1 MSRGKP
7 SHNQRGQQPI
17 RLVALGGGTGLA
29 TILKGL
35 KPYYRGQD
43 DPRDTAAALRK
54 SIAEMTAVVTVTD
67 DGGSSGRLRKD
78 FNMLPPGD
86 IRNCIVALSED
97 EALLSRLFQY
107 RFTAGAG
114 LEGHSFGNLF
124 VAALTAVTGD
134 FSEAVRFSSAV
145 LNTRG
150 HIFPSTTSDV
160 QLDALMDDGSHV
172 RGETSITA
180 SPRRVVDLRLVPADA
195 RPLPQ
200 VLEAI
205 RKADLITIG
214 PGSLFT
220 SLIPNLL
227 VNGIPEAIARSRA
240 LKVFVCNLMTQA
252 NESLGMTAADHIRAI
267 FEHAGRQIFDYAVVN
282 SRPVSAAMRAKYAKE
297 NAAPIVFDR
306 EKIEALGVKPVP
318 GNFLEEAGV
327 ARHAGDRVAEALFSL
342 LAERPAAPA
351 GRVRHRGGAL
361 GSARKRH
368 NSRRPR

>member
-1 MSRGKP
+1 MARRKSLL
-7 SHNQRGQQPI
+7 SGQGGLPGI
-17 RLVALGGGTGLA
+17 RVVALGGGTGLS

-35 KPYYRGQD
+35 KRYYSGHDHLRD
-43 DPRDTAAALRK
+43 SSPRR
-54 SIAEMTAVVTVTD
+54 SIADMAAVVTVTD

-97 EALLSRLFQY
+97 EPLLSRLFQY

-160 QLDALMDDGSHV
+160 QLEAVMDDGSHV

-180 SPRRVVDLRLVPADA
+180 SPRRVVDLRLVPGDA
-195 RPLPQ
+195 RPLPE
-200 VLEAI
+200 VLQAI
-205 RKADLITIG
+205 GQADLITIG

-220 SLIPNLL
+220 SLVPNLL
-227 VNGIPEAIARSRA
+227 VKGIPEAIARSRA
-240 LKVFVCNLMTQA
+240 RKVFICNLMTQA
-252 NESLGMTAADHIRAI
+252 NESLGMSVADHIRAI
-267 FEHAGRQIFDYAVVN
+267 FEHAGQKIFDYALIN
-282 SRPVSAAMRAKYAKE
+282 TRQVSTATRANYAKE

-306 EKIEALGVKPVP
+306 AKVDALGVKAIL

-327 ARHAGDRVAEALFSL
+327 ARHATNRVAEALFNLMS
-342 LAERPAAPA
+342 RPAQRPS
-351 GRVRHRGGAL
+351 RR
-361 GSARKRH
+361 SARALRRGRNRH
-368 NSRRPR
+368 KSRRPR